1 EQALLLEAFERS
13 VDEGRCRLVTIVGP
27 AGIGKSRLAG
37 DVRAR
42 LMERATVLRGRCLP
56 YGHGITFWPLA
67 EVVSQAAGLGRAA
80 PQESLTRIL
89 ALLNGKDDAAA
100 ITEQVAKLLGLA
112 SGSSPEAFWAV
123 RRLFEALARDRPL
136 AVVFDDMHWAEPTF
150 VELVEHVAERA
161 QAPILLLCLARS
173 ELF

>member
-1 EQALLLEAFERS
+1 
-13 VDEGRCRLVTIVGP
+13 
-27 AGIGKSRLAG
+27 
-37 DVRAR
+37 
-42 LMERATVLRGRCLP
+42 
-56 YGHGITFWPLA
+56 
-67 EVVSQAAGLGRAA
+67 
-80 PQESLTRIL
+80 RIL

-173 ELF
+173 ELFDTCPDFGQAGAGGSLLPLEPLDHVGASRLLAGLLAG